1 MGKAWGRALRGLAA
15 ALMAVCL
22 LAGCAPQAAPSQ
34 FSRYALD
41 GDGVRVAM
49 GEAEAATAEAM
60 LHGVSGRVALVQRGP
75 CLTLVRVDN
84 GRAERGV
91 DLGGLGLAYNKLR
104 LASALDGSAVALSD
118 QGAAAQVYIWLPE
131 YGGIYP
137 VGSGGEGAVWS
148 FSRSGRYFLL
158 ASAQLVLFDCKKGEK
173 RILDDPNMAVNRAWV
188 NDRGDVLLVGEETLL
203 IPADGNAA
211 AFSLGDDVLGL
222 NERGEALTF
231 RDGLISA
238 HRSGGVRQLSDVGAD
253 YELAGIAPNWASFLG
268 REDMRVASLAN
279 GEVWTFPAVPE
290 GATLQLSPAGDRLL
304 VTIPEERAQWAPRD
318 GALETVPWQVSTSA
332 QLALADGETLIWLE
346 PAEGGRGLLKK
357 AKAGE
362 ANPTVLYELP

>member
-1 MGKAWGRALRGLAA
+1 M
-15 ALMAVCL
+15 
-22 LAGCAPQAAPSQ
+22 
-34 FSRYALD
+34 
-41 GDGVRVAM
+41 
-49 GEAEAATAEAM
+49 
-60 LHGVSGRVALVQRGP
+60 
-75 CLTLVRVDN
+75 DN

-158 ASAQLVLFDCKKGEK
+158 ASTQLVLFDCKKGEK

-268 REDMRVASLAN
+268 RQRRGVDLPRCPGGGDV
-279 GEVWTFPAVPE
+279 
-290 GATLQLSPAGDRLL
+290 ATLPGGGQAARHHPGGTGSMGPPGRRAGNR
-304 VTIPEERAQWAPRD
+304 
-318 GALETVPWQVSTSA
+318 
-332 QLALADGETLIWLE
+332 ALAGLHQRPTGPGGWRNPHLARARRGGQG
-346 PAEGGRGLLKK
+346 PAEEG
-357 AKAGE
+357 
-362 ANPTVLYELP
+362 